1 MGGSLQ
7 ELTARDNNRVVLL
20 KEGTG
25 RYRVGDDVIEF
36 GPGQAEHQSPIPSGP
51 SYAAHGATLR
61 TAGTCVYITGLTP
74 FKNVITIK
82 GV

>member
-1 MGGSLQ
+1 M
-7 ELTARDNNRVVLL
+7 TARDNTKALFL

-36 GPGQAEHQSPIPSGP
+36 GPGQADHSFTNLSGP
-51 SYAAHGATLR
+51 SYAAHGAPLKA
-61 TAGTCVYITGLTP
+61 AGTRVYITGYTP
-74 FKNVITIK
+74 FEKVITIR